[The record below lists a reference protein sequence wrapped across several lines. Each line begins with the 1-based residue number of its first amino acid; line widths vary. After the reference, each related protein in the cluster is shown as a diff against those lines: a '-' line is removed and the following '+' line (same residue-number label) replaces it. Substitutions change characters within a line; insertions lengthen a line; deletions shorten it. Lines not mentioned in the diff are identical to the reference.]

1 MRNFPNDKRH
11 IALRTLLRQMRK
23 NAALDQTELANK
35 LDRPQSYV
43 SKYEIGER
51 RLDLVDVYLITDALG
66 MPFPEFAKAFDKAV
80 KRGK

>member
-1 MRNFPNDKRH
+1 MRNFPHDKRH

-23 NAALDQTELANK
+23 KADLDQTELANK
-35 LDRPQSYV
+35 LERPQSYV

-66 MPFPEFAKAFDKAV
+66 VPFPVFADMYEKALSK
-80 KRGK
+80 